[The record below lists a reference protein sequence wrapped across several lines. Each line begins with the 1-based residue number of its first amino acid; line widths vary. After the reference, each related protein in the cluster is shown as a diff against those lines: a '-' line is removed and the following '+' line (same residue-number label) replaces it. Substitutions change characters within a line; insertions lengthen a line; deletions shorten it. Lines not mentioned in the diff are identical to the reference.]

1 MPPKSRAPKRMGRPP
16 VKPPGAK
23 KLQVYLAP
31 EVYSDL
37 KAGSFRFGKSMTL
50 IVEEQVAAWAETNRD
65 ALDQTKKALKKA
77 TGG

>member
-1 MPPKSRAPKRMGRPP
+1 MPPKTAPAKKMGRPP

-23 KLQVYLAP
+23 KLQIYLAP

-37 KAGSFRFGKSMTL
+37 KAGSVRFSKSMTV
-50 IVEEQVAAWAETNRD
+50 IVEEQVAAWAKTNR
-65 ALDQTKKALKKA
+65 AVLDETKKALKKA